1 MNCRILHESRGR
13 LRVRLLGP
21 AMTVA
26 RADIL
31 EAYLTGREGVRSV
44 QVFDRTGDAVI
55 LYGEGR
61 REDVIAAL
69 ADFSYEENRAL
80 APEHSSRAITREYED
95 RIALRVM
102 GRFFKKLFL
111 PAPVRTALA
120 VVKAVGYVRAALRCL
135 LVKRRLEVPVLD
147 AAAITVSL
155 LRGDSATASSV
166 MFLLELGDTLEEWT
180 HKKSVADLAR
190 TMSLNVDTVWRVDRD
205 GQRTLAGVE
214 QVAPGELVEAG
225 TGNLIPLDG
234 VVFSGEASVNQASMT
249 GESVPVPKRKGSL
262 VYAGTVV
269 EEGRLVIEVTHASG
283 SGRYDRIVSMIEES
297 EKLKSASEDKAS
309 HLADRLVPWCFG
321 GTLLTWLLTRNID
334 RAVSVL
340 MVDFSCAL
348 KLSMPMAVLSAMK
361 EAGNSRVSVK
371 GGKFLEAV
379 AEADTIVFDKT
390 GTLTHASPRVAR
402 VIPFGGND
410 ETEMLRLAACL
421 EEHYPHSMAN
431 AVVQAARDRGL
442 QHEEEHAEVSYI
454 VAHGIASRIGGEKVV
469 IGSYHFVF
477 EDERV
482 AVPEEERP
490 LFDAIPADY
499 SQLYLARGGKLCA
512 VICIEDPLREEAAR
526 VLRDLRGLGLSKIV
540 MMTGDSERTA
550 ASVAARVGVD
560 EYYAEVLPE
569 NKAAFIRREHELGR
583 RVLMIGDGVNDS
595 PALSEA
601 DAGIA
606 ISDGAAIAREVADIT
621 IGVDDLRVLPVLRR
635 LSAAL
640 MERIHRNYRF
650 IISFNTALIVLGVLG
665 ILPPTGSALLHN
677 ASTIAISLQSMTALL
692 PDT

>member
-61 REDVIAAL
+61 RENVIAAL

-225 TGNLIPLDG
+225 TGNVIPLDG

-348 KLSMPMAVLSAMK
+348 ELSMPMAVLTAMK

-431 AVVQAARDRGL
+431 AVVQAAKDRGL